1 MLGLEQ
7 SVVVRNAFDGKKS
20 CYDKPHYEISHN
32 IAARMAGN
40 MTFEYKCGET
50 GIFVVAARK
59 QLHTCYLQLLIK
71 HLVNFRILAEEHF
84 FTVANF
90 SCVLRWS
97 RVVENICFW
106 FAFCSR

>member
-1 MLGLEQ
+1 MSG
-7 SVVVRNAFDGKKS
+7 NAFSGKKS
-20 CYDKPHYEISHN
+20 CHDKPHYEISPN

-50 GIFVVAARK
+50 GVFVVAVVGRK
-59 QLHTCYLQLLIK
+59 QLHICYLQLLIK

-84 FTVANF
+84 FTVTNF

-97 RVVENICFW
+97 RVVENRCFW
-106 FAFCSR
+106 FAFRSL